1 VTRRLLLSYIGLAVV
16 LLLVL
21 ELPLAILAARH
32 ERGLAADSAQREATA
47 LAVSA
52 SEDLE
57 RSRTAELAGL
67 VQRFRTQTGGEA
79 TVVGRNGT
87 TIAASDSDSDNDV
100 PGQNTRRLQLAL
112 SGRSVGWFGDDE
124 GKPWS
129 SAAVPVTDGN
139 ETVAAVMLGFPAGAT
154 ENRVHEIW
162 WALALFGV
170 GLVALTGLIG
180 MWLARSLSR
189 PLGRLAS
196 TVSVFA
202 GGDLSARAA
211 VSGPPEVRAV
221 AEELNEMAGRLE
233 ELIGAQTR
241 FVADASH
248 QLRSPLTA
256 LRLRL
261 ENLEALATPAAAES
275 IAAAGRE
282 VQRLSRIV
290 DGLLTLG
297 QAEGQAPERAAVH
310 IDEVIAERAAAWS
323 ALAEERGVE
332 LEKRSHPAQAAL
344 VPGDLDQIL
353 DNLLA
358 NAIDAVPDGGKVA
371 VTLERDGNGGLALH
385 VIDNGPGMSP
395 SDRQRAFDRFWQG
408 PGSEGGHSG
417 LGLAIVRQLANRNGA
432 SVQLRRAHPTG
443 VDAVIV
449 IGEAK
454 E

>member
-1 VTRRLLLSYIGLAVV
+1 MTRRLLLSYIGLAVV

-21 ELPLAILAARH
+21 ELPLAIFAASH
-32 ERGLAADSAQREATA
+32 ERGLAAESAEREATA
-47 LAVSA
+47 LGVSA

-57 RSRTAELAGL
+57 RGRAAELTGL
-67 VQRFRTQTGGEA
+67 VQRFRSETGGEA
-79 TVVGRNGT
+79 VVVNSSGAI
-87 TIAASDSDSDNDV
+87 IATADSDSDNDLM
-100 PGQNTRRLQLAL
+100 GENARRLQLAI
-112 SGRSVGWFGDDE
+112 SGRSVDWFGDDE
-124 GKPWS
+124 GSPWS
-129 SAAVPVTDGN
+129 SAAVPVNDGGG
-139 ETVAAVMLGFPAGAT
+139 TVAAVMLGFPANAT
-154 ENRVHEIW
+154 EERVHAIW
-162 WALALFGV
+162 LGLGLFGV
-170 GLVALTGLIG
+170 GLVALTALVGV
-180 MWLARSLSR
+180 WLARSLSR

-196 TVSVFA
+196 TVSAF
-202 GGDLSARAA
+202 GDGDLTARAA

-221 AEELNEMAGRLE
+221 AEELNEMAGRLQ
-233 ELIGAQTR
+233 ELVGAQTR

-261 ENLEALATPAAAES
+261 ENLEASATPSAAEG
-275 IAAAGRE
+275 IAAAARE

-297 QAEGQAPERAAVH
+297 RTEGQAPERAPVDL
-310 IDEVIAERAAAWS
+310 DEVVAERTGAWS
-323 ALAEERGVE
+323 ALAEERGID
-332 LEKRSHPAQAAL
+332 LQKRSLPAQASL

-358 NAIDAVPDGGKVA
+358 NAIDAVPDGGQVS
-371 VTLERDGNGGLALH
+371 VILERSGNGKLTLH
-385 VIDNGPGMSP
+385 VVDNGPGMAVA
-395 SDRQRAFDRFWQG
+395 DRQRAFDRFWQG

-417 LGLAIVRQLANRNGA
+417 LGLAIVRQLANRNGSTVRLDEA
-432 SVQLRRAHPTG
+432 YPTG